1 MHPRKKA
8 GSKVTQSAEDYLERI
23 HELVER
29 QGFASVSE
37 IAETLNLTR
46 STVSNMVRRLASQG
60 LLNHQRY
67 RGFSLTAQG
76 RAVARGIQ
84 SRHQILTEFLELLGL
99 ESDDVRE
106 DVEGIEHHVSLATL
120 KALEALTRALRK
132 HPPTLKLVLD
142 RTRGGKGR
150 RTAVPL
156 F

>member
-1 MHPRKKA
+1 MHPRRKA
-8 GSKVTQSAEDYLERI
+8 GGKVTQSAEDYLERI

-37 IAETLNLTR
+37 IAETLKLTR

-67 RGFSLTAQG
+67 RGFSLTARG
-76 RAVARGIQ
+76 RTVARAIH

-99 ESDDVRE
+99 DSGEVRE

-120 KALEALTRALRK
+120 QALKALTRALRK
-132 HPPTLKLVLD
+132 HPATLKLV
-142 RTRGGKGR
+142 RSRSS
-150 RTAVPL
+150 V
-156 F
+156 